1 VSSER
6 TGVFIDSSQGR
17 GWRGQFR
24 QIIAEIAHHRHAV
37 ATMFMSQLEE
47 ARQPRAGPHRIP
59 SLGLTGNLPLTRI
72 VESAAA
78 PAGLSM
84 HIIDSHFHWWPRS
97 IFDKLCKRGEFPK
110 ARVNKRGGYDYM
122 RGRDSGQHLNSW
134 AEWFDLDK
142 QFEYMDSLGHR
153 VDVVCSIGPF
163 SVSFSDMPVGEGRD
177 YALMWN
183 EEMAGAQKK
192 YPGRLWASAA
202 VPLQDTRVAI
212 EVVDDAVNRLG
223 LMGVNLPGSVG
234 ADARIDAERL
244 EPFYAHCEKLGLPLF
259 LHPTDVIF
267 QDILDGYDGAL
278 HLSLGRVIEVSVAAM
293 RLILSGMME
302 RHPKLKIVMSHTG
315 GSLPYQAGRMDKNS
329 KKANL
334 PKPVTDYMR
343 RMYTDTVSPHSA
355 GIKFAIDYY
364 GIDHVMNGT
373 DYPCWDPAP
382 CLKLIDEIKLSA
394 ADKQKLF
401 YDNARRILNLKDS
414 APAKSSKRE
423 PALA

>member
-1 VSSER
+1 
-6 TGVFIDSSQGR
+6 
-17 GWRGQFR
+17 
-24 QIIAEIAHHRHAV
+24 
-37 ATMFMSQLEE
+37 
-47 ARQPRAGPHRIP
+47 
-59 SLGLTGNLPLTRI
+59 
-72 VESAAA
+72 
-78 PAGLSM
+78 M

-97 IFDKLCKRGEFPK
+97 IFDKLCKRNGFPK

-122 RGRDSGQHLNSW
+122 RGRESGQHLNSW

-163 SVSFSDMPVGEGRD
+163 SVSFSDMPVEEGRD

-192 YPGRLWASAA
+192 HPGRLWASAA

-212 EVVDDAVNRLG
+212 EVVNDAVNRLG

-267 QDILDGYDGAL
+267 QDMLDGYDGAL

-334 PKPVTDYMR
+334 PKPVQAYMK
-343 RMYTDTVSPHSA
+343 RMYTDTVSPHA
-355 GIKFAIDYY
+355 EGMQFAIDYY
-364 GIDHVMNGT
+364 GIDHVMYGT
-373 DYPCWDPAP
+373 DYPCWDPAA
-382 CLKLIDEIKLSA
+382 CLKLLEDVKLSA

-401 YDNARRILNLKDS
+401 YDNARRILNLKDP
-414 APAKSSKRE
+414 APAKSPRRE

>member
-1 VSSER
+1 
-6 TGVFIDSSQGR
+6 
-17 GWRGQFR
+17 
-24 QIIAEIAHHRHAV
+24 
-37 ATMFMSQLEE
+37 
-47 ARQPRAGPHRIP
+47 
-59 SLGLTGNLPLTRI
+59 
-72 VESAAA
+72 
-78 PAGLSM
+78 M

-97 IFDKLCKRGEFPK
+97 IFDRLCKRNDFPK

-122 RGRDSGQHLNSW
+122 RRQDSSQHLNSW

-142 QFEYMDSLGHR
+142 QFEYMASLGHQ

-163 SVSFSDMPVGEGRD
+163 SVSFSDMPLDEGRD

-202 VPLQDTRVAI
+202 VPLQDTRAAI
-212 EVVDDAVNRLG
+212 EVVDDAINRLG
-223 LMGVNLPGSVG
+223 LVGVNLPGSVG

-244 EPFYAHCEKLGLPLF
+244 EPFYAHVEKLGLPLF

-267 QDILDGYDGAL
+267 QDLLDGYDGAL
-278 HLSLGRVIEVSVAAM
+278 HLSLGRVIEVSVGAM
-293 RLILSGMME
+293 RLILSGVME
-302 RHPKLKIVMSHTG
+302 RHPNLKIVMSHTG

-329 KKANL
+329 KAAKL
-334 PKPVTDYMR
+334 PKPVQDYMK
-343 RMYTDTVSPHSA
+343 RMYTDTVSPHAA

-364 GIDHVMNGT
+364 GIDHVMYGT

-401 YDNARRILNLKDS
+401 HDNARRILGLKDPASKAQS
-414 APAKSSKRE
+414 AKRE